1 MPHRPAPIPE
11 GLDILQDGDAVVIR
25 RSWFSHIVWF
35 LIFFCIAWDSFLIF
49 WYKMALFGS
58 DHGPSSFHLIAILFP
73 IGHVAVGLGL
83 TYFVFC
89 LFLNQTD
96 VILRPDALTI
106 QTHPLPWRGNQ
117 TIPASELVS
126 FSVRTRISGS
136 ESRTVTYDLLYVN
149 SANREKTLV
158 KGISKPEQAEYLAM
172 ALTRFYFPDEAGTA
186 SVEGSDRA

>member
-1 MPHRPAPIPE
+1 MQTATPPIPE
-11 GLDILQDGDAVVIR
+11 GLDILQEGGAVVIR
-25 RSWFSHIVWF
+25 RSWFSHVVWV
-35 LIFFCIAWDSFLIF
+35 LIFFCIAWDSFLVF

-58 DHGPSSFHLIAILFP
+58 DNGPSSFHLIAVIFP
-73 IGHVAVGLGL
+73 IGHVAVGVGL

-96 VILRPDALTI
+96 VILHPDTLTI

-126 FSVRTRISGS
+126 FSVRTRVGQSDN
-136 ESRTVTYDLLYVN
+136 RTTVSYDLLYVN

-158 KGISKPEQAEYLAM
+158 KGIPKPEQAEYLSM
-172 ALTRFYFPDEAGTA
+172 ALTHFYFPDQSAP
-186 SVEGSDRA
+186 

>member
-1 MPHRPAPIPE
+1 MPIPE

-35 LIFFCIAWDSFLIF
+35 LVFFCIAWDSFLIF
-49 WYKMALFGS
+49 WYRMALFGS
-58 DHGPSSFHLIAILFP
+58 DQGPSSFHLIAILFP

-96 VILRPDALTI
+96 AILRPDTLAI

-117 TIPASELVS
+117 TIPVAEPRFVFSAHSDQRLGVPHGNVRSPVRELGQP
-126 FSVRTRISGS
+126 R
-136 ESRTVTYDLLYVN
+136 ESAD
-149 SANREKTLV
+149 
-158 KGISKPEQAEYLAM
+158 
-172 ALTRFYFPDEAGTA
+172 
-186 SVEGSDRA
+186 EGSLETGAG